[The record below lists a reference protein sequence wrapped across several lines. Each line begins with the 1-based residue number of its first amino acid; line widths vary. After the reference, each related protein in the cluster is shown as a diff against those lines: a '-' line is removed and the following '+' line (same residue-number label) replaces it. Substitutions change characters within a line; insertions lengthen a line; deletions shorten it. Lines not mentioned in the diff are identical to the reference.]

1 MFRCIN
7 SLHSSHRNTP
17 FPEKHFLLVFSNDNS
32 HNTVYLFL
40 RFFDYLNF
48 QKKTVYLDLKMIS
61 SVVIVFAAEHYHKND
76 LADNPPNMIL
86 RLNRRIASSDW
97 MMGEVGGGGDDLLIG

>member
-1 MFRCIN
+1 
-7 SLHSSHRNTP
+7 
-17 FPEKHFLLVFSNDNS
+17 
-32 HNTVYLFL
+32 
-40 RFFDYLNF
+40 
-48 QKKTVYLDLKMIS
+48 MIS

-76 LADNPPNMIL
+76 LADNPPNMIS